1 MKQKPQR
8 RQQLDSDLNSV
19 LTWLRETEGDLE
31 QLQRLQL
38 STDIQSIALQIQK
51 LKELQKAVDQRKAI
65 ILSIHLCSSEFTQ
78 TGQEESQDLQDR
90 LSQMNGRWDRVCSL
104 LEEWRGLLQDALMQ
118 CQDFHEMSH
127 SLLLMLENIDR
138 RKNEIVPIDSNL
150 DAEILQDH
158 HKQLKQIRH
167 ELLESQLKVASLQ
180 DMSCQLLVNAEGT
193 DCLEAKEKVHVIGNR
208 LKLLLKEVSRHIKE
222 LEKLLDMSS
231 SQQDL
236 SSWSSADEL
245 DTSGSVSPTSGR
257 STPNRQKTPRGKCSL
272 SQPGPSVNSPH
283 SRSIKGGS
291 DSSLSEPRPARS
303 GRAFLFRVLRAAL
316 PLQLLL
322 LLLIGLACLVPM
334 SEEDYSCA
342 LSNNFARSFH
352 PMLRYTN
359 GPPPL

>member
-1 MKQKPQR
+1 MKQNLQKW
-8 RQQLDSDLNSV
+8 QQFNSDLNSIWA
-19 LTWLRETEGDLE
+19 WLGDTEEELE
-31 QLQRLQL
+31 QLQRLEL
-38 STDIQSIALQIQK
+38 STDIQTIELQIKK
-51 LKELQKAVDQRKAI
+51 LKELQKAVDHRKAI
-65 ILSIHLCSSEFTQ
+65 ILSINLCSPEFTQ
-78 TGQEESQDLQDR
+78 ADSKESRDLQDR

-118 CQDFHEMSH
+118 CQGFHEMSH
-127 SLLLMLENIDR
+127 GLLLMLENIDR

-158 HKQLKQIRH
+158 HKQLMQIKH
-167 ELLESQLKVASLQ
+167 ELLESQLRVASLQ

-222 LEKLLDMSS
+222 LEKLLDVSS

-272 SQPGPSVNSPH
+272 SQPGPSVSSPH
-283 SRSIKGGS
+283 SRSTKGGS
-291 DSSLSEPRPARS
+291 DSSLSEPGPDRS
-303 GRAFLFRVLRAAL
+303 SRAFLFRVLRAAL

>member
-1 MKQKPQR
+1 
-8 RQQLDSDLNSV
+8 
-19 LTWLRETEGDLE
+19 
-31 QLQRLQL
+31 
-38 STDIQSIALQIQK
+38 
-51 LKELQKAVDQRKAI
+51 
-65 ILSIHLCSSEFTQ
+65 
-78 TGQEESQDLQDR
+78 
-90 LSQMNGRWDRVCSL
+90 
-104 LEEWRGLLQDALMQ
+104 
-118 CQDFHEMSH
+118 MSH
-127 SLLLMLENIDR
+127 GLLLMLENIDR

-150 DAEILQDH
+150 DADTLQDH
-158 HKQLKQIRH
+158 HRQLLQIRH
-167 ELLESQLKVASLQ
+167 ELLESQLRVASLQ

-257 STPNRQKTPRGKCSL
+257 STPNRQRTPRGKCSL
-272 SQPGPSVNSPH
+272 SQPGPSVSSPH

-303 GRAFLFRVLRAAL
+303 GRAFWFRVLRAAL